1 MYYFAFAL
9 LLAAL
14 LGSLAFAGAAL
25 IHLWQKKDGIPAF
38 IEKGHIL
45 VTGCFLMASAFLLHA
60 LYWKDYRLDYVSS
73 YTDNILDLFYRLTA
87 FWAGQPGSMLF
98 WGLTVAVMG
107 SLFALTTNYMA
118 PASARQMASDLA
130 LLPMWYA
137 EAGSAVLAPSA
148 YNADFLKT
156 KSELL
161 GMDVALLTEPEVAD
175 GKDRKFSPWGWDPA
189 LRKRLMTLG
198 ADQTEL
204 PSADYMNI
212 LREHSHRLQAVKLLP
227 GLRLNEYFCGES
239 FYLSTLAECS
249 AFVEGREACL
259 LKAPLSGSG
268 KGLNWCKGIFTTF
281 ISGWCARVAAS
292 QGGVVGEPIYNKVE
306 DFAME
311 FYADGRG
318 RVVFAG
324 YSVFHTGGS
333 GMYAGND
340 LLSDEKILQ
349 KLSAYVPQ
357 EEFIRLRTR
366 LEEELSALF
375 GGFYHGYL
383 GVDMMICHFPDEAP
397 VYRIHPCVEIN
408 LRMNMGVVAWLL
420 TDRYLAADAEG
431 VFRIDY
437 YPLAGQALE
446 EHRQMSASFPL
457 SVENNRVC
465 AGYLPLVP
473 VTPQSR
479 YRAFLL
485 LTLPQ

>member
-1 MYYFAFAL
+1 MAL
-9 LLAAL
+9 
-14 LGSLAFAGAAL
+14 
-25 IHLWQKKDGIPAF
+25 
-38 IEKGHIL
+38 
-45 VTGCFLMASAFLLHA
+45 AS
-60 LYWKDYRLDYVSS
+60 
-73 YTDNILDLFYRLTA
+73 
-87 FWAGQPGSMLF
+87 GE
-98 WGLTVAVMG
+98 
-107 SLFALTTNYMA
+107 TNYMA

-408 LRMNMGVVAWLL
+408 LRMNMGVV
-420 TDRYLAADAEG
+420 
-431 VFRIDY
+431 
-437 YPLAGQALE
+437 
-446 EHRQMSASFPL
+446 
-457 SVENNRVC
+457 N
-465 AGYLPLVP
+465 
-473 VTPQSR
+473 
-479 YRAFLL
+479 
-485 LTLPQ
+485 

>member
-1 MYYFAFAL
+1 MAL
-9 LLAAL
+9 
-14 LGSLAFAGAAL
+14 
-25 IHLWQKKDGIPAF
+25 
-38 IEKGHIL
+38 
-45 VTGCFLMASAFLLHA
+45 AS
-60 LYWKDYRLDYVSS
+60 
-73 YTDNILDLFYRLTA
+73 
-87 FWAGQPGSMLF
+87 GE
-98 WGLTVAVMG
+98 
-107 SLFALTTNYMA
+107 TNYMA

-156 KSELL
+156 KSEPL

-408 LRMNMGVVAWLL
+408 LRMNMGVVAHLIHKKYIASGTTGRFSITYNPVSGEAL
-420 TDRYLAADAEG
+420 QIHEEMKAA
-431 VFRIDY
+431 
-437 YPLAGQALE
+437 
-446 EHRQMSASFPL
+446 FPL
-457 SVENNRVC
+457 QIKDGKVVD
-465 AGYLPLVP
+465 GYIGLTP
-473 VTPQSR
+473 VTNKSV
-479 YRAFLL
+479 YRAWIMCEM
-485 LTLPQ
+485 TP

>member
-1 MYYFAFAL
+1 MISTLHLFNPDNDLAL
-9 LLAAL
+9 ANNN
-14 LGSLAFAGAAL
+14 
-25 IHLWQKKDGIPAF
+25 
-38 IEKGHIL
+38 E
-45 VTGCFLMASAFLLHA
+45 
-60 LYWKDYRLDYVSS
+60 
-73 YTDNILDLFYRLTA
+73 
-87 FWAGQPGSMLF
+87 
-98 WGLTVAVMG
+98 
-107 SLFALTTNYMA
+107 NYQA
-118 PASARQMASDLA
+118 PASARQMADDLA
-130 LLPMWYA
+130 VLPAWWAERGEKVLVPSIREAENWQTEVGGLLPGVEWYSLRQVA
-137 EAGSAVLAPSA
+137 EIERVKA
-148 YNADFLKT
+148 
-156 KSELL
+156 
-161 GMDVALLTEPEVAD
+161 
-175 GKDRKFSPWGWDPA
+175 WGWNPA
-189 LRKRLMTLG
+189 LRKHLRLWG
-198 ADQTEL
+198 VGDKAL
-204 PSADYMNI
+204 PSPEQI
-212 LREHSHRLQAVKLLP
+212 ECFRTLSSRLSAVRLLP
-227 GLRLNEYFCGES
+227 QLMFSDSFCGKSVYCTTEQ
-239 FYLSTLAECS
+239 EVDS
-249 AFVEGREACL
+249 ALTAYPETM
-259 LKAPLSGSG
+259 LKAPYSSSG
-268 KGLNWCKGIFTTF
+268 KGLRWGHAVYEPVLANWCRRILK
-281 ISGWCARVAAS
+281 S
-292 QGGVVGEPIYNKVE
+292 QGGVVVEPLYNKVE

-431 VFRIDY
+431 AFRIDY